1 MIRIGVIVPVFNTA
15 KYLRKCIDSILNQS
29 YENIEIVLVDDGSTD
44 GSELI
49 CDEYSEKY
57 DRIRVIHQKNLGK
70 LVARY
75 VGVKSVACDYVTFV
89 DSDDWIDNNT
99 YGKFLSYMQNGVD
112 IISWQII
119 RFYDFDN
126 NSVSLHNFK
135 YGLYDKK
142 KIADRIIPY
151 MIWNYEK
158 NSFGIDPSLCNKLM
172 KRSLLLPFLRLAQK
186 INVMYGDDVA
196 VTYPM
201 FTKVNTL
208 LLSSESL
215 YYHRQRRQSERA
227 PYFKD
232 EHFYKKLY
240 LLYAYLKEFFISKK
254 DMMAQLDAFYANSV
268 NLYQIGIS
276 KKTKVYIFPFDEI
289 PQGKNIILYGASVVG
304 QSYYKQLVSISYAK
318 KILWVDKNYV
328 NYMENGVRSVD
339 EVYRH
344 AYEYDYLAIA
354 IKRWE
359 VANEVKKVMA
369 ERLKEH
375 NVKIIWNIREIY
387 M

>member
-15 KYLRKCIDSILNQS
+15 KHLKKCIDSILNQS

-89 DSDDWIDNNT
+89 DSDDWIDDNT
-99 YGKFLSYMQNGVD
+99 YGKFLSYMQKGVD
-112 IISWQII
+112 VISWQII

-208 LLSSESL
+208 LLSNESL
-215 YYHRQRRQSERA
+215 YYHRQRKQSERA

-254 DMMAQLDAFYANSV
+254 DMIAQLDAFYASSV